1 MIKLTDRFCC
11 ILNRQW
17 LKGPSIFV
25 TFHEH
30 LLGLLPNQARI
41 PLIQNINR
49 RTLKRILNND
59 VLLFCKE
66 LLFEKKLFNKY
77 CENTKFGCYIHV

>member
-41 PLIQNINR
+41 PLIQNII
-49 RTLKRILNND
+49 KRNLELILH
-59 VLLFCKE
+59 K
-66 LLFEKKLFNKY
+66 
-77 CENTKFGCYIHV
+77 

>member
-1 MIKLTDRFCC
+1 MIKITDHFCC

-41 PLIQNINR
+41 PLIQNINKR
-49 RTLKRILNND
+49 NLKLILNKD
-59 VLLFCKE
+59 ALLI
-66 LLFEKKLFNKY
+66 N
-77 CENTKFGCYIHV
+77 ENAKFGCHTHL